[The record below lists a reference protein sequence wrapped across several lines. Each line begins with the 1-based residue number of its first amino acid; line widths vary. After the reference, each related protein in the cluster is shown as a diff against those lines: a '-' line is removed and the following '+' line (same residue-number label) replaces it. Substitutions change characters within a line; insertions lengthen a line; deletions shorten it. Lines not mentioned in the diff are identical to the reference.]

1 MFIEGRRAVPAR
13 TEHERALELV
23 IRSVQIHKQLQ
34 YFVDNLFNA
43 RIGAVDLVDN
53 DDEFQAH
60 LQRLLRNKARLR
72 HGTLCGVHKDEH
84 ARDHFQNAFHF
95 AREIGVT
102 GRIDN
107 IDLDALIVNGRILG
121 KNGDAA
127 LALESARVHDALL
140 DDLVFAEGARL
151 FEHLIDQR
159 RLAVVDVGD
168 DRNVP

>member
-1 MFIEGRRAVPAR
+1 M
-13 TEHERALELV
+13 
-23 IRSVQIHKQLQ
+23 
-34 YFVDNLFNA
+34 
-43 RIGAVDLVDN
+43 
-53 DDEFQAH
+53 
-60 LQRLLRNKARLR
+60 
-72 HGTLCGVHKDEH
+72 
-84 ARDHFQNAFHF
+84 
-95 AREIGVT
+95 T

-127 LALESARVHDALL
+127 LALEGARVHDALL

-168 DRNVP
+168 DRNVS